1 MYSGIQIGID
11 HAGLLAVGLR
21 ELPCYISLLYL
32 FRRHVELRFPPKQEG
47 SVKLRFPRHPA
58 RCSITFSGKAASGVG
73 TLTNLT
79 NIGCKVE
86 SAKSVPEGAALALRI
101 SLLDHEAAINV
112 DQAVVI
118 WSKGREFGLRFI
130 EMRAQAQ
137 GRLRRFV
144 QVLSSRRAPVAKEIR
159 KNAPIR
165 SVASASARA
174 KL

>member
-11 HAGLLAVGLR
+11 HAGPLAVGLR

-32 FRRHVELRFPPKQEG
+32 FRRHVELRFPPNQEVP
-47 SVKLRFPRHPA
+47 VKLRFPRHPA

-86 SAKSVPEGAALALRI
+86 SAKSVPEGAELALRI

-144 QVLSSRRAPVAKEIR
+144 HVLSSRRASVDKEIR
-159 KNAPIR
+159 KNALISSP
-165 SVASASARA
+165 ASASARA
-174 KL
+174 KS

>member
-11 HAGLLAVGLR
+11 HAGPLAVGLR

-32 FRRHVELRFPPKQEG
+32 FRKHVELRFPPTQEVP
-47 SVKLRFPRHPA
+47 VKLRFPRHPA
-58 RCSITFSGKAASGVG
+58 RCCITFSGKAASGVG

-86 SAKSVPEGAALALRI
+86 SAKGAPEGAELALRI
-101 SLLDHEAAINV
+101 SLLDHETAINV

-130 EMRAQAQ
+130 EMGAQAQ
-137 GRLRRFV
+137 ERLRRFV
-144 QVLSSRRAPVAKEIR
+144 HVLSSRRAPVAKVIR
-159 KNAPIR
+159 QKSPI
-165 SVASASARA
+165 SSGASASARA
-174 KL
+174 KS